1 MNDINIPKPPE
12 GPKKNGEQPID
23 FKQALGERREAL
35 EATLKRAEGLDK
47 TGVDEVTGEKLDS
60 VVERLQLAVAMIKNL
75 EERPKLSAEDQK
87 LAELLLADSGVVENV
102 AKLFEALETKEDFAW
117 GFDKNAAVQLNQ
129 FLETQY
135 GTHVDMDGVVQKE
148 EGVISY
154 DYAKVQKDG
163 TLETVGEFNV
173 LFQPGGGLMVELT
186 EGGRRFSMGPYKKE
200 EFTNNEDFIQD
211 LIDGIGNVNR
221 YESIRLV
228 EQTNFEV
235 SGDIYRFK
243 EDEKNEYTIQK
254 KVGDQALAVGKMK
267 ITLTE
272 DEVQVELNN
281 VNGELVKVAN
291 YPNEGVIH
299 PDDMSANVQVLLR
312 DFINSGS
319 GQINVANGKSKPLGP
334 EGDNI

>member
-200 EFTNNEDFIQD
+200 EFTNNEDFIQN

-254 KVGDQALAVGKMK
+254 KVGDQALSVGKMK

-272 DEVQVELNN
+272 DEVQVELKN

-291 YPNEGVIH
+291 YPNGGVIH

-312 DFINSGS
+312 DFVNSES
-319 GQINVANGKSKPLGP
+319 GQINVANGKNKPLGP
-334 EGDNI
+334 DGGNI